1 MRELK
6 EAMAALLLKAY
17 LGGITYEER
26 QLLDSIKA
34 WYQKQRTEREN

>member
-17 LGGITYEER
+17 MGGVTYEER
-26 QLLDSIKA
+26 QLLDSINA
-34 WYQKQRTEREN
+34 WYEKQRKEQAN